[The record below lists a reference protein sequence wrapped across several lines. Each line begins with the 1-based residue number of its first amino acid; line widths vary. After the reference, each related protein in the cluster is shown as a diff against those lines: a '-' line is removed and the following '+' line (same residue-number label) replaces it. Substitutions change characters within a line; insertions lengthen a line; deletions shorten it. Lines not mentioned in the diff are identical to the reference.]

1 MCQIDPEKNFSWRI
15 APTRVHNIHM
25 DAIDQRILDRLQ
37 QNADVTN
44 QALAEQIG
52 LSPSACLK
60 RVRRLH
66 ESGIIDRI
74 VAVLNPQAIAESLY
88 VIIEVTMERDDKRLY
103 KRFEDRAIA
112 QPEVK
117 QCYQVTGEI
126 DFILVV
132 SVPDMQAYDRF
143 CDAVLYAD
151 DNMRKFR
158 TLLSRRRSKFD
169 TSVILDTGV

>member
-1 MCQIDPEKNFSWRI
+1 
-15 APTRVHNIHM
+15 M
-25 DAIDQRILDRLQ
+25 DAIDRRILERLQ
-37 QNADVTN
+37 QDANVTN
-44 QALAEQIG
+44 QTLAEQIG

-74 VAVLNPQAIAESLY
+74 VALLNPQAIAESLY
-88 VIIEVTMERDDKRLY
+88 LIIEVTMERDNKRLY

-112 QPEVK
+112 RAEVK

-169 TSVILDTGV
+169 TSTTIDPSA

>member
-1 MCQIDPEKNFSWRI
+1 MCRI
-15 APTRVHNIHM
+15 QTRQVHNLHM
-25 DAIDQRILDRLQ
+25 DTIDQRILEQLQ
-37 QNADVTN
+37 QNAALTN
-44 QALAEQIG
+44 QALAEQVG

-60 RVRRLH
+60 RVKRLQ

-74 VAVLNPQAIAESLY
+74 VALLNPEAIAECLY
-88 VIIEVTMERDDKRLY
+88 VIVEVTMERDDKRLY
-103 KRFEDRAIA
+103 KRFEDRANA
-112 QPEVK
+112 RQEVK

-126 DFILVV
+126 DYILVV
-132 SVPDMQAYDRF
+132 SVPDMQAYDNF

-169 TSVILDTGV
+169 TSVMIDTGA

>member
-1 MCQIDPEKNFSWRI
+1 
-15 APTRVHNIHM
+15 M

-88 VIIEVTMERDDKRLY
+88 LIIEVTMERDNKRLY

-112 QPEVK
+112 RSEVK

-169 TSVILDTGV
+169 TSTTIDPSA

>member
-1 MCQIDPEKNFSWRI
+1 MQKIHVDTIDR
-15 APTRVHNIHM
+15 
-25 DAIDQRILDRLQ
+25 RILDHLQ
-37 QNADVTN
+37 QDADVTN
-44 QALAEQIG
+44 QALADQIG

-60 RVRRLH
+60 RVRRLQ

-74 VAVLNPQAIAESLY
+74 VALLNPQAIAESLY
-88 VIIEVTMERDDKRLY
+88 VIIEVTMERDNKRLY

-112 QPEVK
+112 RPEVK

-132 SVPDMQAYDRF
+132 SVPDMQAYDQF

-169 TSVILDTGV
+169 TSTTIDPSA

>member
-1 MCQIDPEKNFSWRI
+1 
-15 APTRVHNIHM
+15 M

-74 VAVLNPQAIAESLY
+74 VAVLNPQVIAESLY
-88 VIIEVTMERDDKRLY
+88 LIIEVTMERDNKRLY

-112 QPEVK
+112 RSEVK

-169 TSVILDTGV
+169 TSTTIDPSA